1 VSRER
6 AVQYA
11 DVIVEHELAE
21 RLRHY
26 YTRYYRDTLGIPG
39 WTALVEHREGE
50 ERRERARLARVRT
63 LVGAA
68 LARGP
73 ILNLGCGTGGFNA
86 AAAESGAS
94 VIGVDADADAVAIC
108 ALRGGRYVRAEGEAL
123 PFRDGA
129 FALVH
134 CFSVIEHVAS
144 VEATVA
150 EMVRVTRPGGRV
162 VVLDITSPRPPPL
175 SWFFRLWFDRAV
187 PLLGRLAADPAAYTY
202 LPSSVRRFP
211 APRELAAELASVG
224 LARVGWVL
232 TAGGI
237 IAIHAGVA
245 ERAATSP
252 DQGGGG
258 LVSGL
263 RGPA

>member
-39 WTALVEHREGE
+39 WTALVEHRAGE

-134 CFSVIEHVAS
+134 CFSVIEHVRS
-144 VEATVA
+144 VERTVA
-150 EMVRVTRPGGRV
+150 EMVRVTRPGGAV
-162 VVLDITSPRPPPL
+162 YVHTPSAWSLYEGHYKLFWLPFLPRPIARVYLKARGRPTDYL
-175 SWFFRLWFDRAV
+175 GTLRRLTSAQLARAFRRAGV
-187 PLLGRLAADPAAYTY
+187 RRLEWAPGDPA
-202 LPSSVRRFP
+202 
-211 APRELAAELASVG
+211 RESLGPL
-224 LARVGWVL
+224 R
-232 TAGGI
+232 
-237 IAIHAGVA
+237 GVA
-245 ERAATSP
+245 AAWYRLTRATP
-252 DQGGGG
+252 FIE
-258 LVSGL
+258 LVA
-263 RGPA
+263 RKA

>member
-1 VSRER
+1 MSSER

-11 DVIVEHELAE
+11 DVIVEHELTA

-39 WTALVEHREGE
+39 WNALVEHREGE
-50 ERRERARLARVRT
+50 ERHEHARLARVRT
-63 LVGAA
+63 LVGPA

-86 AAAESGAS
+86 AAVETGAS

-134 CFSVIEHVAS
+134 CFSVIEHVRS
-144 VEATVA
+144 VERTVA
-150 EMVRVTRPGGRV
+150 EMVRVTRPGGAV
-162 VVLDITSPRPPPL
+162 YVHTPSAWSLYEGHYKLFWLPFLPRPL
-175 SWFFRLWFDRAV
+175 ARLYLKARGRPTDY
-187 PLLGRLAADPAAYTY
+187 LGTLRRLTAARLARAFRRAGVRRLEWAPGDPA
-202 LPSSVRRFP
+202 
-211 APRELAAELASVG
+211 RESLGPL
-224 LARVGWVL
+224 R
-232 TAGGI
+232 
-237 IAIHAGVA
+237 GVA
-245 ERAATSP
+245 AVWYRLTRATP
-252 DQGGGG
+252 FIE
-258 LVSGL
+258 LVA
-263 RGPA
+263 RKA